1 MVDRTPYRK
10 GEPGLSLPSKDMMA
24 AIAATRFGLGARPGE
39 IEAARGDPRGFL
51 EGQIRR
57 EGADLPKDDGESA
70 PTRYAA
76 FADYRQERRAARRE
90 TRTPAADGDMKP
102 IPVVDA
108 PPNANILREA
118 QKEAQRYLREK
129 TNADF
134 LARAQLAADTEAGF
148 RERWALF
155 FANHFTV
162 SSTKQATAVVIG
174 PFEREAI
181 RPHVFG
187 RFEDLLVASSTH
199 PAMLTYLDQAQSI
212 GPGSRAAQYAARGGR
227 PRRVGLNENLARE
240 ILELHTV
247 GVDAGYSQA
256 DVTEFARAL
265 TGFSVG
271 RAQDPDIGAFVFRAN
286 AHEPGARAILGKAF
300 AQGGQDQGLAVLKT
314 LAADPRTARHV
325 CGKIA
330 RHFVADDPPPALV
343 ARLEKRW
350 IETGGRLDAVA
361 GALIAAPEAWDPTP
375 MKVKTPY
382 EFTISA
388 WRAIGGRPAAFERLS
403 PILTSLGQKPFSPPS
418 PKGWPDEAGAW
429 ASPDGLVKRMQWTQ
443 GFAAAVADA
452 RDPDALARSALGAR
466 LGEPTA
472 RAVARAETRR
482 EALALLVMSPEFQRR

>member
-10 GEPGLSLPSKDMMA
+10 GEPGLSLPSNDLMA

-39 IEAARGDPRGFL
+39 IEAARSDPRGFL
-51 EGQIRR
+51 QSQIRR
-57 EGADLPKDDGESA
+57 EGADLPRDDGESA
-70 PTRYAA
+70 PVRYAA
-76 FADYRQERRAARRE
+76 FADLRQERRAARQDARMV
-90 TRTPAADGDMKP
+90 AGDDTKS

-108 PPNANILREA
+108 PNRNAKSEA
-118 QKEAQRYLREK
+118 QKDVQRYIREK
-129 TNADF
+129 TTGDF
-134 LARAQLAADTEAGF
+134 LARAQLATDTETSF

-162 SSTKQATAVVIG
+162 SQTKQAASIVIG

-181 RPHVFG
+181 RPHAFG
-187 RFEDLLVASSTH
+187 RFEDMLLAASTH
-199 PAMLTYLDQAQSI
+199 AAMLTYLDQAQSV
-212 GPGSRAAQYAARGGR
+212 GPGSPAARYQTRKGR
-227 PRRVGLNENLARE
+227 RTGLNENLARE

-265 TGFSVG
+265 TGFSIG

-286 AHEPGARAILGKAF
+286 THEPGARSILGKAY
-300 AQGGQDQGLAVLKT
+300 AQSGENQGLSVLKA

-343 ARLEKRW
+343 KRLETRW
-350 IETGGRLDAVA
+350 IETGGQLDEVA
-361 GALIAAPEAWDPTP
+361 KALIEAPEAWDPTP
-375 MKVKTPY
+375 TKIKTPY
-382 EFTISA
+382 EFVIST
-388 WRAIGGRPAAFERLS
+388 WRAVGGRPAAFERLN
-403 PILTSLGQKPFSPPS
+403 PILISLGQKPFSPPS

-443 GFAAAVADA
+443 GFAAAVADT

-466 LGEPTA
+466 LSEPTA

-482 EALALLVMSPEFQRR
+482 EAFALLVMSPEFQRR